1 MPFDIET
8 DNDTVQLTDGREL
21 VADHIYIND
30 VDLDELVAK
39 VEHLQFS
46 LNALHDKVDRILAV
60 LSSQHKKQEWCPP
73 IGLNFGRNY

>member
-8 DNDTVQLTDGREL
+8 DNDTVQLTDEREL

-30 VDLDELVAK
+30 VDLDKLVEK

-60 LSSQHKKQEWCPP
+60 LSSQHKQEWCPP
-73 IGLNFGRNY
+73 IGRNFGRNC